1 MIRTTLVW
9 LAVVFGACAPR
20 TASVP
25 RNDQAVQTDT
35 TGLRA
40 DTTRQHAVL
49 LERTPC
55 FGRCPVYT
63 IAVSPSG
70 KVTFH
75 GRANVKQLGTTS
87 AQIPREKVEAL
98 VDELDRAGYFTFAD
112 KYVPAE
118 PACGNYA
125 TDLPSVISA
134 VIHRGRSKT
143 IVHDYGCGSAPA
155 ALVVLERRI
164 DEVLG
169 SDRWTGR

>member
-1 MIRTTLVW
+1 VIRAALVW
-9 LAVVFGACAPR
+9 VVGGLGACAPR
-20 TASVP
+20 TAEVP
-25 RNDQAVQTDT
+25 RSDQTVQTDT
-35 TGLRA
+35 VRA
-40 DTTRQHAVL
+40 GADSASAHAVL

-70 KVTFH
+70 KVTFN

-134 VIHRGRSKT
+134 VVHRGRTKT

>member
-1 MIRTTLVW
+1 MIRTALVW
-9 LAVVFGACAPR
+9 LVVGFGACAPR
-20 TASVP
+20 TSAVP
-25 RNDQAVQTDT
+25 RNDQTVRTDT
-35 TGLRA
+35 AGPGA

-63 IAVSPSG
+63 IAVSSSG
-70 KVTFH
+70 KVTYN
-75 GRANVKQLGTTS
+75 GRANVNQLGTIS

-134 VIHRGRSKT
+134 VMHRGRSKT

-169 SDRWTGR
+169 SERWTGR

>member
-1 MIRTTLVW
+1 VIRAALVW
-9 LAVVFGACAPR
+9 LVAGLGACAPR
-20 TASVP
+20 TAAVP
-25 RNDQAVQTDT
+25 RNDQTVQTDT
-35 TGLRA
+35 ARSVA
-40 DTTRQHAVL
+40 DTTPHAVL

-75 GRANVKQLGTTS
+75 GRANVKQLGTVS
-87 AQIPREKVEAL
+87 AQISREKVEAL
-98 VDELDRAGYFTFAD
+98 LDELDRAGYFTFAD

-118 PACGNYA
+118 PVCGNYA
-125 TDLPSVISA
+125 TDLPSVIS
-134 VIHRGRSKT
+134 VVVHRGRRKT

-155 ALVVLERRI
+155 ALVVLEKRI